1 MKKQAL
7 NLVLNEIKKTDDPTI
22 IPCTYIIMDFDK
34 SHNNKVV
41 DKKVALEG
49 GKTLINKPIVA
60 KYNEVEE
67 ANTPTDNFG
76 SHEER
81 LAENRYGETIV
92 KTGTTPIGV
101 FTTEGY
107 LTTINVNGKPKE
119 VMAADAVMWYSRF
132 SDAIDLLL
140 EWHNKGV
147 KINASC
153 EYLYANYSFKDGIE
167 YHHSPIYF
175 EGHALLASENRG
187 EQSIVRPAY
196 DSASLLSVNDFNK
209 FNRLVAQASQENEQ
223 KEDEK
228 MPEQE
233 LEKVEAT
240 ETEVQVSEE
249 VVEETVV
256 EATEAKETVEEK
268 VEESQPEETE
278 NAELEEL
285 KTELSQLK
293 EANTKLQEQFNT
305 ATEKLTQL
313 NSLVEELK
321 PFKEKFETEKLEKA
335 INEKKDYYSVKFE
348 ALNATEKFGTEEV
361 QDLIVKSVNESDE
374 GKQAILQLNSML
386 VDLVDVVTT
395 KETPIIKE
403 MASKRENL
411 LPADDSFDSRYSL

>member
-1 MKKQAL
+1 MTKKKHVFEIQINSISDTDNPTKKEVSFILHDFDISHNHAF
-7 NLVLNEIKKTDDPTI
+7 IKKET
-22 IPCTYIIMDFDK
+22 
-34 SHNNKVV
+34 
-41 DKKVALEG
+41 AE
-49 GKTLINKPIVA
+49 KTLQTLKDMPIVCQ
-60 KYNEVEE
+60 YFPVSEPG
-67 ANTPTDNFG
+67 ANDDSLG
-76 SHEER
+76 SHGMYLDEDRET
-81 LAENRYGETIV
+81 GETIV
-92 KTGTTPIGV
+92 AMDTLAIGV
-101 FTTEGY
+101 FNEPASIETAV
-107 LTTINVNGKPKE
+107 INGEEKQVVVG
-119 VMAADAVMWYSRF
+119 
-132 SDAIDLLL
+132 
-140 EWHNKGV
+140 KGV
-147 KINASC
+147 LWASRYPNIVSLLKSWID
-153 EYLYANYSFKDGIE
+153 EGVTVTSSMEILYDSYKVDEGVTEILNY
-167 YHHSPIYF
+167 YY
-175 EGHALLASENRG
+175 EGHCVLNSSDRG
-187 EQSIVRPAY
+187 GRRKVSPAY
-196 DSASLLSVNDFNK
+196 DVSKLTK
-209 FNRLVAQASQENEQ
+209 LVAEAIDKENEQ

-233 LEKVEAT
+233 LEKVEVT

-256 EATEAKETVEEK
+256 EDTEAEETVEEK
-268 VEESQPEETE
+268 VEEPQQEETE
-278 NAELEEL
+278 NTELEEL

-321 PFKEKFETEKLEKA
+321 PFKEKFETEKLEQA

-386 VDLVDVVTT
+386 VDLVDVAVKT
-395 KETPIIKE
+395 ETPIIKE